1 MKRPRL
7 IDLATLE
14 ETQTGRTLDAA
25 AWEKAQAERLTLE
38 LQSEGIASRLERC
51 GVRVREG
58 KITMIGLLTESY
70 AEKTAFRNCNII
82 PTCQSRNTHDMMKA
96 VQYWMD
102 TTSAKKTR
110 MWVLS
115 KGWVPLYEY
124 SKHHKEFTRTI
135 SKLNSNPI
143 LKRYGV
149 EFVYYAVENTI
160 KLKEHGPGTKVP
172 MLNLHA
178 HVLLKANQFAGKVG
192 WQMMLDE
199 VRRYVPKG
207 YLHDSPIKKAA
218 EVVKYVFKPTEFDRL
233 NDDQFASLFNQTLGL
248 RFHTC
253 LGELAE
259 FRRGLKADG
268 LKLKRIE
275 GEAQGEW
282 RLVKGRKRDDD
293 KDKPPAP
300 DMPCNMVV
308 GITSPSP
315 TFSEVYEP
323 CLLVKDFNGSLSQ
336 LLAENPWIEQRMAA
350 LRRTADRQ
358 KARPSIKDTTTITVQ
373 DQWLDETVNWQ
384 PPPEFGDSASLD
396 WLPS

>member
-1 MKRPRL
+1 MKRPRV

-14 ETQTGRTLDAA
+14 ESQTGRALDPAS
-25 AWEKAQAERLTLE
+25 WEKAQAERLTLE

-51 GVRVREG
+51 GVRVRQG
-58 KITMIGLLTESY
+58 SFTMIGLLTENHI
-70 AEKTAFRNCNII
+70 EKTAFRNCNII

-102 TTSAKKTR
+102 TTGAKKTR

-135 SKLNSNPI
+135 SKLNSNPV
-143 LKRYGV
+143 LKKYGV

-160 KLKEHGPGTKVP
+160 KLKDHGPGVKVP
-172 MLNLHA
+172 MMNLHA
-178 HVLLKANQFAGKVG
+178 HVLLKANQFAGKEG

-199 VRRYVPKG
+199 VRRFVPKG

-218 EVVKYVFKPTEFDRL
+218 EVVKYVFKPAEFERL
-233 NDDQFASLFNQTLGL
+233 NDDQFACLFNQTMGL

-253 LGELAE
+253 LGELRE
-259 FRRGLKADG
+259 FRSGLKNDG

-282 RLVKGRKRDDD
+282 RLVKSRKRDDR
-293 KDKPPAP
+293 KDKPPSVDEAGNLV
-300 DMPCNMVV
+300 M

-315 TFSEVYEP
+315 TLSEVYEP
-323 CLLVKDFNGSLSQ
+323 YLLVKDFNGSLQ
-336 LLAENPWIEQRMAA
+336 ALLAANPWIEQRMAA

-358 KARPSIKDTTTITVQ
+358 NARPSIKDTTTTTVQ
-373 DQWLDETVNWQ
+373 DCWLDHTVEWHQ
-384 PPPEFGDSASLD
+384 PPPDDEWMLV
-396 WLPS
+396 